1 MRVNDQGSWWYPGM
15 MVAGGNNNNNNNR
28 DRSTT
33 LLCHYTPVMSRGIYT
48 QPLYTHQPQILG
60 NSPPSLWILRPPP
73 HSNPTEFTPGLTQS
87 QSESIHCT
95 YAWFTDTALWD
106 LGSDP
111 RATPSLLWF
120 HALIISLVKCIFWEA
135 VVSGL
140 NWALQHLSW
149 DRGRRWVDA
158 LNFSFILFPLL
169 LHTPPHRSRH
179 SAANSHLLILIHRE
193 TDVKAQAKLAK
204 FKYSVYLPLD

>member
-87 QSESIHCT
+87 QSESLHCT

-111 RATPSLLWF
+111 RATPSRLWF
-120 HALIISLVKCIFWEA
+120 LALIISLVKCIFWEA

-140 NWALQHLSW
+140 NWALQHSGIWAGIEGGGGLMLW
-149 DRGRRWVDA
+149 T
-158 LNFSFILFPLL
+158 FPSYSSHSCCTPH
-169 LHTPPHRSRH
+169 HT
-179 SAANSHLLILIHRE
+179 AAG
-193 TDVKAQAKLAK
+193 TQQQTVT
-204 FKYSVYLPLD
+204 FWY